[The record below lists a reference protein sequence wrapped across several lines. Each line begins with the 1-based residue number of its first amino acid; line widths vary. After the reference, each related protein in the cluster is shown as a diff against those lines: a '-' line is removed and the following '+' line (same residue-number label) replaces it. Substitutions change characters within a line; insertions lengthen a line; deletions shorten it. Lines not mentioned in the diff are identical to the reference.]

1 LTAQD
6 PQHVEP
12 NSSVNFWSRFAS
24 NRPEKRTIQASC
36 ILFAIVALGLAL
48 RLNELDVHGFY
59 VDEVY
64 SAMVANGTADP
75 ELAAFDSIRPVY
87 FVLLKLWMNFG
98 TSEWWLRFFSVIFGT
113 ANIVLTYVLSSLCAG
128 RRVGLVAAA
137 LMALSPMEVHYS
149 QLARMYTLGSFF
161 ALLGSIALIKAL
173 QTGKNQFVILWVVVR
188 TLMVWTLPLTV
199 VLLGVDI
206 ALAVLRERKHQLM
219 KTVAI
224 GFVTVMVLFLCFAWK
239 MPQITSQSEYDSWR
253 YMLSVPQI
261 TDAFMM
267 FVNFT
272 STAVPLQECEGP
284 VEGGGMAIVY
294 TFCILTLLSIS
305 VLPAIKQRWLIWCT
319 GWSVFS
325 IMFAYALSQVSASIV
340 ITRYMMFASPFTF
353 ILIAAG
359 WNELWKP
366 VRMRALAVLSALVY
380 VVIINLNLAH
390 LFLNPV
396 HEDWREIS
404 HFVQEHEKPGD
415 SILVW
420 NYHSQYLFG
429 FYYRG
434 SNKIY
439 DIIVK
444 DKLDQSGKPT
454 GAVELDLRGGLPKIS
469 GRCWVVMRQ
478 APQGWAM
485 GWESY
490 QLFKKEL
497 EAKCKVLELHELKR
511 TDLYLVTEK

>member
-6 PQHVEP
+6 PQRVEP
-12 NSSVNFWSRFAS
+12 NSGVNFWARFA
-24 NRPEKRTIQASC
+24 NYLQDKRTVRALC
-36 ILFAIVALGLAL
+36 ILFVIVAVGLAL

-64 SAMVANGTADP
+64 SAMVAAGTADP
-75 ELAAFDSIRPVY
+75 ELAVFDSIRPVY
-87 FVLLKLWMNFG
+87 FFLLKLWMNFG

-113 ANIVLTYVLSSLCAG
+113 ANIVLTYWLGSLCAG

-137 LMALSPMEVHYS
+137 LMTLSPMEVHYS

-161 ALLGSIALIKAL
+161 ALLGSISLISAL
-173 QTGKNQFVILWVVVR
+173 QSGKKQLVFLWVAMR

-206 ALAVLRERKHQLM
+206 ALAVLKERKHQLM
-219 KTVAI
+219 KPLVI
-224 GFVTVMVLFLCFAWK
+224 GFVSVMALFLCFAWK
-239 MPQITSQSEYDSWR
+239 MPQITAQSEYDSWR
-253 YMLSVPQI
+253 YNLSIPQI
-261 TDAFMM
+261 SDAFMM

-294 TFCILTLLSIS
+294 TFCILSMLSIS
-305 VLPAIKQRWLIWCT
+305 VLPAIRQRWLIWCT
-319 GWSVFS
+319 GWGMFSVL
-325 IMFAYALSQVSASIV
+325 FAYALSQVSASIM

-353 ILIAAG
+353 IIIAAG

-366 VRMRALAVLSALVY
+366 VKLRALAVLTALIY

-396 HEDWREIS
+396 HEDWREIAQ
-404 HFVQEHEKPGD
+404 FIQEHEQPGD

-420 NYHSQYLFG
+420 NYHSHYLLG

-434 SNKIY
+434 HNKVY
-439 DIIVK
+439 DVIVK
-444 DKLDQSGKPT
+444 DRFDKDGKPS
-454 GAVELDLRGGLPKIS
+454 GEVYLELRGGLPKIT

-478 APQGWAM
+478 APQGWAN

-497 EAKCKVLELHELKR
+497 ETKNRVLELHELKR
-511 TDLYLVTEK
+511 IDLYLVTEK